1 MQRLAALVPR
11 PRLHPIRFH
20 EVLASNAKL
29 PALVVPQGPKVKKQA
44 TEAAAA
50 AGREIKPA
58 QARPGRIRC
67 ARLFKRVFDSAAAR
81 CAAAVSTSTNADVA
95 GARFDQVGRGTV
107 EDLPQR
113 A

>member
-1 MQRLAALVPR
+1 MGCQNASAQVVCLVMQRLAALVPR
-11 PRLHPIRFH
+11 PRLHLIRCH

-29 PALVVPQGPKVKKQA
+29 PALVVPQGPKLKKQA

-81 CAAAVSTSTNADVA
+81 CAAAAPMLV
-95 GARFDQVGRGTV
+95 
-107 EDLPQR
+107 LR
-113 A
+113 AS